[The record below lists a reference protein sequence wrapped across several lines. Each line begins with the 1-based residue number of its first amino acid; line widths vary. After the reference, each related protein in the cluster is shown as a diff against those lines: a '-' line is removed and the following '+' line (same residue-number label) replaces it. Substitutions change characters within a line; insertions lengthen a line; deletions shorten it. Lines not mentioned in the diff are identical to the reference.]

1 MFDTNGNGSDREE
14 ADRPKPKLDRE
25 GKMKVLQE
33 KLAVR
38 KQRFYALSEEIFD
51 VNQDC
56 MSKNDELKS
65 LKSQYAKHNKL
76 YVRAL
81 TELALKEADLQYK
94 KEHAVQKSTVVTD
107 FALESN
113 QDVER
118 LRADLKAALQKY
130 QESRSQ
136 AKNLQAEFSK
146 LADTS
151 RVESLNFLAFCK
163 YSQNVQLNEMNKLTL
178 SAELPSR
185 KEVNVCTTEFTRCAE
200 QSRQELASY
209 YKQKIHEFQRE
220 ERLQMGKCKT
230 QFENSQRN
238 KDGQLGFGSNN
249 HHNNAFHLMN
259 NDANSDGGQGAAS
272 LDHHLNVNSLENR
285 YAQRLLADAQLQ
297 LGIAGNG
304 G

>member
-1 MFDTNGNGSDREE
+1 MSDTNENRSDREE
-14 ADRPKPKLDRE
+14 EVDRPKPKLDRE

-94 KEHAVQKSTVVTD
+94 KEHAVQKSAVVTD

-113 QDVER
+113 EDVER
-118 LRADLKAALQKY
+118 LRADLKGALQKY
-130 QESRSQ
+130 QESRGQ
-136 AKNLQAEFSK
+136 AKHLQAEFSK

-163 YSQNVQLNEMNKLTL
+163 YSQNVQLNEINKLTL

-200 QSRQELASY
+200 QSRQELATY

-238 KDGQLGFGSNN
+238 KDGQLGFGSNT
-249 HHNNAFHLMN
+249 HNAFGLMN
-259 NDANSDGGQGAAS
+259 SDVNMDGGQGAAS

-285 YAQRLLADAQLQ
+285 YAQRLLADAQVQ
-297 LGIAGNG
+297 LGIVGNG